1 MSFASFDPSRVDQIV
16 ASLSAMLQRSSI
28 ARELQT
34 LKQFAVMPEQ
44 VDEIVL
50 AAINLSL
57 NLEDESLVSDIPQ
70 LRIDSPSKQTAAKA
84 A

>member
-16 ASLSAMLQRSSI
+16 ESLSAMLQRRSI
-28 ARELQT
+28 ARELQA
-34 LKQFAVMPEQ
+34 LKQVTVTPEH

-50 AAINLSL
+50 AAINVSL
-57 NLEDESLVSDIPQ
+57 NLEDESLANEIPS
-70 LRIDSPSKQTAAKA
+70 LRIDNASVKPAKA